1 MSVKRSNPAPSRA
14 KTIRLSNRNS
24 KCENY
29 ALLSNVFARPNVLDS
44 CTQTGA
50 MSTPSRKKGQRGH
63 LPVRAVFDLAMRSA

>member
-29 ALLSNVFARPNVLDS
+29 ALLSD
-44 CTQTGA
+44 
-50 MSTPSRKKGQRGH
+50 
-63 LPVRAVFDLAMRSA
+63 FDEAFVGLRR